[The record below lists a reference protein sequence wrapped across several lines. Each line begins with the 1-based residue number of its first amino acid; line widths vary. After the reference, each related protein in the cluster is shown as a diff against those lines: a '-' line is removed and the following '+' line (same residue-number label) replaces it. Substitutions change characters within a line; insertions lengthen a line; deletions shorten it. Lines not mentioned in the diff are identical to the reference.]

1 MAEINLQTHLS
12 EDALELYSLERLPE
26 AELDGFEQ
34 HLLACAA
41 CQDRLAETDRYIN
54 AVKQASVR
62 LDQELAIQKE
72 DVKSSSW
79 LSGWTKPMWA
89 AGVAVAAAAIM
100 MPLFGPALM
109 NSPSPVSVQLYATR
123 SAEAATVQA
132 GAPLDL
138 TIDTSGVEAGAKA
151 TVEVVNLQGAQIW
164 QGTLRQAN
172 NRAFVSLPDGL
183 AAGSYWVRLY
193 SDGNRTDPIREFSLL
208 VK

>member
-12 EDALELYSLERLPE
+12 EDALELYSLGRLAEP
-26 AELDGFEQ
+26 ELDGFEQ

-41 CQDRLAETDRYIN
+41 CQDRLAETDHYID
-54 AVKQASVR
+54 AVKKASVR

-123 SAEAATVQA
+123 SADAAVVRA
-132 GAPLDL
+132 GSPLEL
-138 TIDTSGVEAGAKA
+138 TIDTAGVDAGPKA

-164 QGTLRQAN
+164 QGNLQQAN
-172 NRAFVSLPDGL
+172 NRFSVSLPDGL
-183 AAGSYWVRLY
+183 SAGSYWVRLY
-193 SDGNRTDPIREFSLL
+193 NDGNRTDPIREFALL
-208 VK
+208 AK